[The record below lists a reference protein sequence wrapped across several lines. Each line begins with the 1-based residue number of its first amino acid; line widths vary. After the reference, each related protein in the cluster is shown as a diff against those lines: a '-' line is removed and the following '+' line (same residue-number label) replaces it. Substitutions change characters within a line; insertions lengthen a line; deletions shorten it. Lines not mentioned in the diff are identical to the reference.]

1 MLRSGP
7 LNADAQQ
14 VPGDWVHS
22 GRQRQRMHCRPDAPR
37 GPRPCTPDSYHSCTL
52 RLQRCRHD
60 YPTLNS
66 ALVYHP
72 GVLCRPPSDRGIL
85 HRRHVPTSPPKASCS
100 RHPRACRASCDPGS
114 STSDGPPSPP
124 AAAMALLHA
133 VHAAAGPVPV
143 GGDTPGAATWITPVL
158 RSGPLNY
165 VTEQV
170 WLQSVYSVYSVFS
183 ILYIQYSVYSV
194 FNAYSLHSC
203 VPA

>member
-1 MLRSGP
+1 LGTQRSATTTDALSPRRSQRTTAMHSGQLP
-7 LNADAQQ
+7 QLHSSTSTLSPRLPDAQLGARVSPRSPVQ
-14 VPGDWVHS
+14 AAFRPRHS
-22 GRQRQRMHCRPDAPR
+22 P
-37 GPRPCTPDSYHSCTL
+37 S
-52 RLQRCRHD
+52 
-60 YPTLNS
+60 S
-66 ALVYHP
+66 ARADITTEGLVQ
-72 GVLCRPPSDRGIL
+72 S
-85 HRRHVPTSPPKASCS
+85 S
-100 RHPRACRASCDPGS
+100 PRACRASCDPGS

-143 GGDTPGAATWITPVL
+143 GGDTPGAATWITLVL